1 MALSEKSSS
10 NFEKSPILRRCHMK
24 SFMITRR
31 TNEGIRKKQS
41 KDKHRSKD
49 HGRNPLTD
57 GEYMRKERQAA
68 QECQDKDEFIA
79 LLQRMDT
86 EKVHAMRSQ
95 EQLRVQMQ
103 IFNKAGNVE
112 EGRRMEQLLNKTISL
127 RLH

>member
-1 MALSEKSSS
+1 
-10 NFEKSPILRRCHMK
+10 
-24 SFMITRR
+24 
-31 TNEGIRKKQS
+31 
-41 KDKHRSKD
+41 
-49 HGRNPLTD
+49 
-57 GEYMRKERQAA
+57 MRKERQAA

-112 EGRRMEQLLNKTISL
+112 EGRRMEQFLIKTT
-127 RLH
+127 